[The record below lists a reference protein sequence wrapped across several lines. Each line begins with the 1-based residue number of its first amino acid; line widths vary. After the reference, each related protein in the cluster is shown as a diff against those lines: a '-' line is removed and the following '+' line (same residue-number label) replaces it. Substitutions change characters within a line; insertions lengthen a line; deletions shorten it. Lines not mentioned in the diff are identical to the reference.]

1 MTSMMLRRA
10 HRFAAAVLGW
20 DETLSVVW
28 RRRAAGSWLA
38 QNIPPQNLVVGRPL
52 RMPEIELV
60 AKRLQRSGPQ
70 PLWDGYRQV
79 YARDGA
85 VPLADARPVRTSNEV
100 RSEASMGC

>member
-1 MTSMMLRRA
+1 MRRFLLCGVAGPSLRGLRKTFPRMTSSS
-10 HRFAAAVLGW
+10 AAPA
-20 DETLSVVW
+20 
-28 RRRAAGSWLA
+28 
-38 QNIPPQNLVVGRPL
+38 

-60 AKRLQRSGPQ
+60 AKRLQRSGPH

-100 RSEASMGC
+100 RSEVEHGMLLHVAGGTTPA